1 MKFKFT
7 SEKQKNDVLKAIEAC
22 LSSGYEAVCKIE
34 QQNVVVVK
42 QRRSV
47 VYKDQDTT
55 GENV

>member
-7 SEKQKNDVLKAIEAC
+7 SEKQKHEVLKAIEAC
-22 LSSGYEAVCKIE
+22 LGSGYEAVCKIE

-42 QRRSV
+42 QKRNV
-47 VYKDQDTT
+47 VYKDQDNT